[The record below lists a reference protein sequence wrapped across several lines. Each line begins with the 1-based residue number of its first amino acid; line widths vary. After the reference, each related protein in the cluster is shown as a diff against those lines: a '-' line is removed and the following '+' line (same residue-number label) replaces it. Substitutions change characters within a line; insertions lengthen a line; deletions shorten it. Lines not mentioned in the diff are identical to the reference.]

1 MKIPRKVKMYSPY
14 AKKHTLHEIE
24 VVKKKRASELARGQR
39 KFRSVTSGYGGF
51 PRPKPEGREKPTKRV
66 YVRVLT
72 GQSDTSSTAVHSAE
86 ASMSI
91 RPADSARPGVY
102 TIGLQATGTNSGNV
116 EGCEFNVVISE
127 PDLEV
132 HIF

>member
-51 PRPKPEGREKPTKRV
+51 PRPKPEGRETVSYTHLTLPTSPKV
-66 YVRVLT
+66 
-72 GQSDTSSTAVHSAE
+72 
-86 ASMSI
+86 
-91 RPADSARPGVY
+91 
-102 TIGLQATGTNSGNV
+102 
-116 EGCEFNVVISE
+116 
-127 PDLEV
+127 
-132 HIF
+132 

>member
-1 MKIPRKVKMYSPY
+1 MYSPY

-66 YVRVLT
+66 YVRYRCTET
-72 GQSDTSSTAVHSAE
+72 GKAHHKKNFRAKKFELTAVS
-86 ASMSI
+86 
-91 RPADSARPGVY
+91 Y
-102 TIGLQATGTNSGNV
+102 THLTLPTKRIV
-116 EGCEFNVVISE
+116 
-127 PDLEV
+127 
-132 HIF
+132 

>member
-24 VVKKKRASELARGQR
+24 VVKKKRASELAGGQR

-66 YVRVLT
+66 YVRYRCTETGKAHHKKNFRAKKFELT
-72 GQSDTSSTAVHSAE
+72 E
-86 ASMSI
+86 
-91 RPADSARPGVY
+91 
-102 TIGLQATGTNSGNV
+102 
-116 EGCEFNVVISE
+116 
-127 PDLEV
+127 
-132 HIF
+132 

>member
-1 MKIPRKVKMYSPY
+1 MYSPY

-66 YVRVLT
+66 YVRYRCTET
-72 GQSDTSSTAVHSAE
+72 GKAHH
-86 ASMSI
+86 
-91 RPADSARPGVY
+91 
-102 TIGLQATGTNSGNV
+102 QATNTP
-116 EGCEFNVVISE
+116 CEIKPSDVKRHMK
-127 PDLEV
+127 PTPPYCT
-132 HIF
+132 

>member
-1 MKIPRKVKMYSPY
+1 MYSPY

-66 YVRVLT
+66 YVRTFTINNINIEKIVIWSF
-72 GQSDTSSTAVHSAE
+72 QPFSTIIYLLSFKKNTR
-86 ASMSI
+86 I
-91 RPADSARPGVY
+91 D
-102 TIGLQATGTNSGNV
+102 
-116 EGCEFNVVISE
+116 
-127 PDLEV
+127 
-132 HIF
+132 